1 MANPVLRVKDL
12 EVSIQNHIIL
22 KDISFEVERGNTVAI
37 IGPNGAGK
45 STLFKALL
53 NVLSY
58 KGSIKWMD
66 NLSKS
71 YIPQT
76 ISVSEIP
83 ITVEE
88 FLSMKGVENIDEAL
102 RNVELQLETV
112 KGKLLSVLSGGELQR
127 VLIAW
132 AIIDE
137 PDVLLF
143 DEPTSGVDTG
153 NEEVVYSMLN
163 KLKEEKGVTILL
175 ISHDLHIVDEYADYV
190 LVLRNQLLYFGK
202 KKNIQ
207 KSDLLRMIYGESSI
221 LLETSLLGD

>member
-12 EVSIQNHIIL
+12 EVSVQNNIIL
-22 KDISFEVERGNTVAI
+22 KDISFEIERGKTVAV

-45 STLFKALL
+45 STLFRALL
-53 NVLSY
+53 NVLPY
-58 KGSIKWMD
+58 NGSIEWMND
-66 NLSKS
+66 LTKS

-88 FLSMKGVENIDEAL
+88 FLSMKGIENIDRAL

-163 KLKEEKGVTILL
+163 KLKEEKGVTIML

-190 LVLRNQLLYFGK
+190 LVLRNQLLYYGK
-202 KKNIQ
+202 KENIE
-207 KSDLLRMIYGESSI
+207 KRDILRMIYGESSI